1 MVSKARQESKVS
13 KTERPQRAVSK
24 EASRLVER
32 QDLINI
38 AILIAIALVIG
49 VYLIATT
56 VLISKD
62 GVSYIER
69 AQKFSS
75 NPIGIIKAHPPGY
88 PFLILVAHKCA
99 ALFADDSSV
108 FTWIYSAQSVTLLC
122 RLLAIIPLYFMGKL
136 LVGGKNSFWA
146 ILILIFLPFPT
157 KVGCDTVREWPYL
170 LFLATG
176 FFFLLWNVGRGKLW
190 PFSLVGLSSG
200 LGYWIRPECA
210 QLVV

>member
-1 MVSKARQESKVS
+1 MVKKQDILMV
-13 KTERPQRAVSK
+13 VNK
-24 EASRLVER
+24 EAGRLVEKR
-32 QDLINI
+32 DL
-38 AILIAIALVIG
+38 AYILILLAIALAIG
-49 VYLIATT
+49 VYLVATT

-62 GVSYIER
+62 GIFYIER

-75 NPIGIIKAHPPGY
+75 DPIGIIKAHPPGY

-122 RLLAIIPLYFMGKL
+122 RLLAIIPLYFIGKL

-157 KVGCDTVREWPYL
+157 RIVCDVLREWPHL

-176 FFFLLWNVGRGKLW
+176 LLFLMWGSREGIW
-190 PFSLVGLSSG
+190 WMFAIAGLVGG
-200 LGYWIRPECA
+200 LGHTCLLYTSPSPRD
-210 QLVV
+210 